1 MQCIE
6 TRGNDGRRPHQ
17 VSFSQAMLNPT
28 ASYSGLYAPATL
40 PRLPED
46 FFARHLHADY
56 ASLASAVLSLYQPD
70 IPSAVLAQALSRYTQ
85 FDDAQNP
92 IPLHQLTDRL
102 FVNELYHGPTRAFK
116 DIALQPFGAL
126 LSHQATAQQEQF
138 LVLAA
143 TSGDTGPATLH
154 TFRHC
159 PQVKVVCLYPVGGTS
174 DVQRLQMVTET
185 APNLCILGVHGNF
198 DDAQAALKKLLF
210 SDDFQ
215 AQLAHKHT
223 RLSAANSVNI
233 GRIMFQQIYHVYT
246 YLTLVRRGTIQI
258 GEPITINVPSGN
270 FGNALGAYYAR
281 RLGVP
286 IDRILIASNQNH
298 VLTDFIRTG
307 HYDLRNRPLINTN
320 APAMDILI
328 SSNIERL
335 LFDLFGSER
344 TRVLMSALAQE
355 HHYALEAHEL
365 TQIQSI
371 FSAGFATDAEV
382 KTDIRNVFE
391 QQGYVI
397 DPHTATCFRVQEQAD
412 SDLPSVICATAEW
425 TKFSPVL
432 AEALLDEPGLTD
444 AVALNRIAEAT
455 NQTVCPQIADIFH
468 RPVQH
473 HTQIEPNALANAVLD
488 FL

>member
-1 MQCIE
+1 MQCTE
-6 TRGNDGRRPHQ
+6 TRGNDGHRPCQ
-17 VSFSQAMLNPT
+17 VSFSQAMLDPM
-28 ASYSGLYAPATL
+28 ASFGGLYAPADL

-46 FFARHLHADY
+46 FLARQLHADY
-56 ASLASAVLSLYQPD
+56 AALASAVLNLYQPD
-70 IPSAVLAQALSRYTQ
+70 IPAEVLTQALSRYAQ
-85 FDDAQNP
+85 FDDAQTP
-92 IPLHQLTDRL
+92 VPLHPLTDNL
-102 FVNELYHGPTRAFK
+102 FINELYHGPTRAFK

-126 LSHQATAQQEQF
+126 LSHQAAARQEQF

-154 TFRHC
+154 TFRNC

-185 APNLCILGVHGNF
+185 APNLCVLGIHGDF
-198 DDAQAALKKLLF
+198 DDAQTALKRLLC

-215 AQLAHKHT
+215 AQLARRNT

-233 GRIMFQQIYHVYT
+233 GRIMFQQVYHIAA
-246 YLTLVRRGTIQI
+246 YLALVRRGTIRS
-258 GEPITINVPSGN
+258 GDPITINVPSGN

-281 RLGVP
+281 RMGLP

-307 HYDLRNRPLINTN
+307 RYDLRNCVLVNTH

-335 LFDLFGSER
+335 LFDLFGPAR
-344 TRVLMSALAQE
+344 TRTLMSALAHE
-355 HHYALEAHEL
+355 RYYALDAGEL
-365 TQIQSI
+365 AQIQAI
-371 FSAGFATDAEV
+371 FTADFATDAEV
-382 KTDIRNVFE
+382 RACIRDVSE
-391 QQGYVI
+391 QGYII
-397 DPHTATCFRVQEQAD
+397 DPHTATCFKVQDQAD
-412 SDLPSVICATAEW
+412 RNLPSVICATAEW

-444 AVALNRIAEAT
+444 AVALHRIAEAT
-455 NQTVCPQIADIFH
+455 NQPVSPQIADIFQ
-468 RPVQH
+468 RPVLH
-473 HTQIEPNALANAVLD
+473 RAQIMPDAIETAISD